1 MARRKELRQQDILK
15 LIEGLDISPTMY
27 KNATEKY
34 MAVGTYLQRQG
45 IVCDIFPQGSF
56 SLGTVVRPYKK
67 SKEANYDLDI
77 VCCLD
82 KNKETTTARYVKNI
96 VKETLCK
103 SDVYQ
108 EKMQDIEWDKCWTL
122 EYAEVN
128 GIGFNIDIVPAVP
141 ESPEVIQIMTSSGIS
156 YEDAELAVAITDK
169 KNQNYYWLTSNAR
182 AYKNWFVTINRP
194 FLEYDRQNKRRMLFE
209 KSRAVYGSIEEIPE
223 GLERSSLQRV
233 IQILKHHRDVYFCRI
248 GKEELKPTSAI
259 ITTVCAE
266 IANGMNPSLHV
277 FGLLQA
283 IVNDFEIYALNQTI
297 TEEAFSRQ
305 YQTKKTI
312 QRNKG
317 KWKIMNPVNPMDNL
331 ADTWNEHPEKAELF
345 FKWVSVVR
353 RDFLDSLSMEDNDFM
368 ALLENNFGREHVKRS
383 IDVNAYAN
391 IIPTVITSTPKPW
404 RK

>member
-1 MARRKELRQQDILK
+1 MARIKELRQQDILK
-15 LIEGLDISPTMY
+15 LVEGLDISPTMY

-34 MAVGTYLQRQG
+34 RAVGTYLQKQG
-45 IVCDIFPQGSF
+45 LACDIFPQGSF

-82 KNKETTTARYVKNI
+82 ICKGTTTARYVKNI
-96 VKETLCK
+96 VREILCR

-108 EKMQDIEWDKCWTL
+108 EKLQDVEWDKCWTL

-128 GIGFNIDIVPAVP
+128 GVGFNMDIVPAVP
-141 ESPEVIQIMTSSGIS
+141 ESPEVIQTMTCSTISS
-156 YEDAELAVAITDK
+156 EMAELSVAITDK
-169 KNQNYYWLTSNAR
+169 RNQSYYWITSNAR
-182 AYKNWFVTINRP
+182 AYKNWFESINRP
-194 FLEYDRQNKRRMLFE
+194 FLEHDRQNKRRMLFE
-209 KSRAVYGSIEEIPE
+209 KSKDVYGSIEEIPE

-248 GKEELKPTSAI
+248 GKEGLKPTSAI

-266 IANGMNPSLHV
+266 IAQGMNPSLNV
-277 FGLLQA
+277 FDLLQA
-283 IVNDFEIYALNQTI
+283 IVHEFEIYALNQTI
-297 TEEAFSRQ
+297 TEEAFTRQ

-331 ADTWNEHPEKAELF
+331 TDTWNEYPEKADLF
-345 FKWVSVVR
+345 FKWVSVIR
-353 RDFLDSLSMEDNDFM
+353 KDFLDSLSIDDNAFM
-368 ALLENNFGREHVKRS
+368 ALLENNFGSEYVKRS
-383 IDVNAYAN
+383 IDMNAYAN
-391 IIPTVITSTPKPW
+391 VAPSVITSTPKPW

>member
-1 MARRKELRQQDILK
+1 M
-15 LIEGLDISPTMY
+15 
-27 KNATEKY
+27 
-34 MAVGTYLQRQG
+34 
-45 IVCDIFPQGSF
+45 
-56 SLGTVVRPYKK
+56 RPYKK

-182 AYKNWFVTINRP
+182 AYKNWFETINRP
-194 FLEYDRQNKRRMLFE
+194 FLQYDRQNKRRMLFE

-233 IQILKHHRDVYFCRI
+233 IQLLKHHRDVYFCRI

-277 FGLLQA
+277 FDLLQA

-317 KWKIMNPVNPMDNL
+317 KWKIINPVNPMDNL